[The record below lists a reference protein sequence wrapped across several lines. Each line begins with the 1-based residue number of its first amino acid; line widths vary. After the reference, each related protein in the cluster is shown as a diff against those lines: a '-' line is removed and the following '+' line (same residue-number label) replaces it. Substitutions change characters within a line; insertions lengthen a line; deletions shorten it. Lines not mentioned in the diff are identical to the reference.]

1 MTDQEIINK
10 IKDIL
15 IEEFEVEEEIIK
27 PDSNMYEELELD
39 SLDSVDL
46 VVALENEFA
55 FKIDRTKDE
64 EALRQMRTL
73 NDAVAFIKQKIG

>member
-1 MTDQEIINK
+1 MTDQEIIGK

-15 IEEFEVEEEIIK
+15 IEEFEVDEEIIK
-27 PDSNMYEELELD
+27 PDSNMYVELELD

-46 VVALENEFA
+46 VVALETEFG

-73 NDAVAFIKQKIG
+73 NDAVVFIKQKIG

>member
-1 MTDQEIINK
+1 MTDQEIIRK

-15 IEEFEVEEEIIK
+15 VEEFEVDEEVIK
-27 PDSNMYEELELD
+27 PDSNMYAELELD

-46 VVALENEFA
+46 VVALENEFG

-73 NDAVAFIKQKIG
+73 KDTVAFIRQKIS

>member
-1 MTDQEIINK
+1 MTDQEIIGK

-15 IEEFEVEEEIIK
+15 IDEFEVDEKIIK
-27 PDSNMYEELELD
+27 PGSNMYEELELD

-46 VVALENEFA
+46 VIALETEFG

-73 NDAVAFIKQKIG
+73 NDAVAFIRQKIS

>member
-1 MTDQEIINK
+1 MTNQEIIEK
-10 IKDIL
+10 IKNIL
-15 IEEFEVEEEIIK
+15 IEEFEVEEELIK
-27 PDSNMYEELELD
+27 SDANLYEELELD

-46 VVALENEFA
+46 VIALENEFG

-73 NDAVAFIKQKIG
+73 NDVATFIRLKIT

>member
-1 MTDQEIINK
+1 MTDQEIIEK

-15 IEEFEVEEEIIK
+15 IDEFEVEEEIIK

-46 VVALENEFA
+46 VIALENEFG

-73 NDAVAFIKQKIG
+73 NDAVAFIKQKIS

>member
-1 MTDQEIINK
+1 MTDHDIIEK
-10 IKDIL
+10 IKEIL
-15 IEEFEVEEEIIK
+15 IEEFEVDEAIIK

-46 VVALENEFA
+46 VVALENEFG

-64 EALRQMRTL
+64 EALRKMRTL
-73 NDAVAFIKQKIG
+73 NDAVVFIRQKIG

>member
-1 MTDQEIINK
+1 MTDQEIIDK
-10 IKDIL
+10 IKEIL
-15 IEEFEVEEEIIK
+15 IEEFEVDEEIIK

-46 VVALENEFA
+46 VVALENEFE

-73 NDAVAFIKQKIG
+73 NDAVTFIKQKIG

>member
-1 MTDQEIINK
+1 MTNQEIIEK
-10 IKDIL
+10 IKNIL
-15 IEEFEVEEEIIK
+15 IEEFEVEEELIK
-27 PDSNMYEELELD
+27 SDSNLYEELELD

-46 VVALENEFA
+46 VIALENEFG

-73 NDAVAFIKQKIG
+73 NDVATFIRLKIT